1 MIRQLFGFG
10 ALALGLAAMA
20 HAQQQKV
27 GTINVQSALV
37 ATKEGQKAAA
47 ELESKAGPKRKE
59 IEAKQNEINSLKDQ
73 LQKGANTLSDA
84 AKNDLYRTIDQKT
97 KSLNREMQDAEDEMQ
112 QESNKVL
119 SQLSQKLLAEIKK
132 YAAEHGYTLV
142 IDISNPQTPVLVA
155 SDAFDI
161 TRDIIALYDR
171 DNGGGAAAAPA
182 SSKPPINTA
191 APSTTT
197 PGAARP
203 GTAAPVRK
211 P

>member
-1 MIRQLFGFG
+1 MTRQLVGLG
-10 ALALGLAAMA
+10 ALALGFAAFGY
-20 HAQQQKV
+20 AQQQKV
-27 GTINVQSALV
+27 GTISVQSALV

-47 ELESKAGPKRKE
+47 ELEAKAGPKRKE
-59 IEAKQNEINSLKDQ
+59 IEAKQNEINGLKDQ

-97 KSLNREMQDAEDEMQ
+97 KNLNREMQDAEDEMQ
-112 QESNKVL
+112 QESQKVL

-132 YAAEHGYTLV
+132 YAADHGYTLV
-142 IDISNPQTPVLVA
+142 IDVSNPQTPVLVA

-161 TRDIIALYDR
+161 TRDIVALYDR
-171 DNGGGAAAAPA
+171 DNGGGASAPA
-182 SSKPPINTA
+182 SSKPPINTSAPASTPA
-191 APSTTT
+191 A
-197 PGAARP
+197 AARP